1 MPRVPSWLIDFWN
14 NYQTLFRILFIILGS
29 LVGRWILLFFVRRVV
44 KTISNTAKNSP
55 LAEAR
60 VVQRAE
66 TMGSVLRNL
75 ITWSITLIAITML
88 LSELGINV
96 TAFVAAAGLI
106 GAGVGFGAQALIRDL
121 ISGLFIVFEDQY
133 GVGDTVNLGE
143 ITGVVEAVGLRATQ
157 VRDENGV
164 LWYVR
169 NGEIVRVGNLSQGW
183 STATVD
189 VALAGKTDWLK
200 AKNVLEKAAAK
211 VNASNKDSVIG
222 EPKVWAIHALSGDQT
237 VLRVNQQTKA
247 TLSDGVA
254 RELRAEIKRSLDAAK
269 LQLAASSTV
278 IIENRK

>member
-1 MPRVPSWLIDFWN
+1 MPSWLLDFYN
-14 NYQTLFRILFIILGS
+14 NWHVLIKVVLIIVGA
-29 LVGRWILLFFVRRVV
+29 LVGRWILLFFVKRVV
-44 KTISNTAKNSP
+44 RGITASVKNSP
-55 LAEAR
+55 LAQER
-60 VVQRAE
+60 VVQRAH

-75 ITWSITLIAITML
+75 ITWSITIVAIIML
-88 LSELGINV
+88 LSAIGIDV

-106 GAGVGFGAQALIRDL
+106 GAGLGFGSQALIRDL
-121 ISGLFIVFEDQY
+121 ISGLFIVFEDQF

-143 ITGVVEAVGLRATQ
+143 ITGVVEGVGLRATQ
-157 VRDENGV
+157 VRDDNGV

-200 AKNVLEKAAAK
+200 AKTVIEKAAAK
-211 VNASNKDSVIG
+211 VNKSNQDKVLG
-222 EPKVWAIHALSGDQT
+222 EAKVWAIHALSGDQT

-247 TLSDGVA
+247 TLADDIA
-254 RELRAEIKRSLDAAK
+254 RALRVEIKTSLDTAK
-269 LQLAASSTV
+269 LALAASSTV